1 MAEVTGG
8 ELVARVLAR
17 EGVRHLCYRRGRV
30 VGTSLPFTR
39 YDRVV
44 EALGGTGETIEDPRR
59 LRPALER
66 ALASGKVT
74 CLDVI
79 LDPTAY
85 RREGGGS
92 LAI

>member
-1 MAEVTGG
+1 
-8 ELVARVLAR
+8 VAA
-17 EGVRHLCYRRGRV
+17 
-30 VGTSLPFTR
+30 
-39 YDRVV
+39 
-44 EALGGTGETIEDPRR
+44 ALGGTGETIEDPRR